1 MCGQM
6 RQVGL
11 GLCGMLAVVG
21 TASAQVIPMSLAEMV
36 SAADTIV
43 VAEATDRVFQQIRGG
58 AIAPFC
64 ST

>member
-11 GLCGMLAVVG
+11 GLCGMLVVAG
-21 TASAQVIPMSLAEMV
+21 TAGAQVIPISLAEMV

-43 VAEATDRVFQQIRGG
+43 VAEATDRVFQ
-58 AIAPFC
+58 
-64 ST
+64 